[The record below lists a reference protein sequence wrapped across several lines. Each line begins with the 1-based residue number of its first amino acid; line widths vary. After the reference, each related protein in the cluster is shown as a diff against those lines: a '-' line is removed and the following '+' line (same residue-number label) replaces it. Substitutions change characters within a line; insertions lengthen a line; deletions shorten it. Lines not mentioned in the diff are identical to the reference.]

1 MILMRPYLMR
11 LESLSLYAVFLIKSP
26 VISFSALITRI
37 HILSISDPS
46 EFRVPLLV
54 STRALRLVINT
65 IFPYGFIANA
75 NEPSSQRIIS
85 VRNPN
90 RRPISVLKLKAIPR
104 TQSSGR
110 WMACKRRYIS
120 RRPS

>member
-1 MILMRPYLMR
+1 MRPYLMR

-75 NEPSSQRIIS
+75 NEPSSPRIIS
-85 VRNPN
+85 V
-90 RRPISVLKLKAIPR
+90 LKSKPTSYFRIKTESHTSNTEFR
-104 TQSSGR
+104 TLDGL
-110 WMACKRRYIS
+110 
-120 RRPS
+120 